1 MTADSTSETV
11 LAAAANPTIPEATEP
26 EESSV
31 VELPLLPRWD
41 TVVFPNMVGQ
51 IVVRNERSQRA
62 LEHAAN
68 SESHIL
74 VVARRN
80 PPPQDISL
88 ENLYEVGTEAAIG
101 RIIRLPDGLMN
112 VWLQGIRRVRV
123 KEIISHGGGFFQARG
138 EVLQEREARATG
150 KTEVRMRAVLAL
162 FEKYVHL
169 SDKVP
174 EEAYV
179 IAMNAKEPGA
189 FTDIVA
195 GALNVEL
202 PQQQELLE
210 MLDQR
215 RRLTVTSHLLAQELD
230 VLELQQRIRAEVQDG
245 IDKSQK
251 EFYIREQMRVL
262 QKELGQIDPI
272 QREAEE
278 FREKLEQ
285 SGMPEVVQKRVE
297 QELDRLAA
305 MPSAHPEV
313 TMVRNY
319 LDWMVHLPWKVESE
333 DQLDI
338 REAQRVLDRNHYGLP
353 KVKERIIEYM
363 AVRKLAQDRL
373 RSPILCFVGPPGV
386 GKTSLGMSIAQ
397 ALGRKFVRVSL
408 GGIRD
413 EAEVRGHRRT
423 YVGALPGRII
433 QTIRTAGAINP
444 VFMLDELDKVGTD
457 FRGDPSSAL
466 LEVLDPEQNHAFSDH
481 YLEVPYD
488 LSKVFFIAT
497 ANLLE
502 PVIPALRDRLEVIEL
517 AGYTEREKLGIA
529 RQFLVPKQLT
539 ENGLGDQKVS
549 FSTGALRTVV
559 EHYTREA
566 GVRNLEREIG
576 NICRKI
582 ARIVAEGERAPNAV
596 SAQSVAKYLGPQKFF
611 FGAAELEDQVGVAT
625 GVAKTEQGGD
635 VLAIEVTLLEG
646 KGNLILTGQLG
657 EVMRESA
664 QAAVSYA
671 RSRSAVLGY
680 DAGLFEK
687 TDIHIHVP
695 AGGVPKDGPSA
706 GITLATALISALTQ
720 RPVSRDVA
728 MTGEITLRGRVLP
741 IGGLKDKVLAAHRAG
756 IHTFIAPDRNR
767 KDLDDLPADVRREV
781 QFVWAQQMDE
791 VLATALVATL
801 PALVSV
807 G

>member
-1 MTADSTSETV
+1 MTVNSELATI
-11 LAAAANPTIPEATEP
+11 AAAPAELSATPEAESP
-26 EESSV
+26 EESPFV
-31 VELPLLPRWD
+31 TLPLLPRWD

-68 SESHIL
+68 TDSHIL

-80 PPPQDISL
+80 PPPQEISL
-88 ENLYEVGTEAAIG
+88 ENLYEVGTEAAVG

-112 VWLQGIRRVRV
+112 VWVQGIRRIKLEEVL
-123 KEIISHGGGFFQARG
+123 SPDGGFFEARG
-138 EVLQEREARATG
+138 RVLEERPARATG
-150 KTEVRMRAVLAL
+150 KTEVRMRAMLNL
-162 FEKYVHL
+162 FEKYVRL

-179 IAMNAKEPGA
+179 IAMNAKEPGP
-189 FTDIVA
+189 FTDIIA
-195 GALNVEL
+195 GALTVDL
-202 PQQQELLE
+202 AQQQELLE

-215 RRLTVTSHLLAQELD
+215 RRLTVTGQMLAQELD
-230 VLELQQRIRAEVQDG
+230 VLELQQRIRSEVQDG

-262 QKELGQIDPI
+262 QKELGQMDPI

-278 FREKLEQ
+278 FREKLDQ

-319 LDWMVHLPWKVESE
+319 LDWMVHLPWKVDAEGE
-333 DQLDI
+333 VDI
-338 REAQRVLDRNHYGLP
+338 REAQRVLYQNHYGLP
-353 KVKERIIEYM
+353 KVKERIIEYI
-363 AVRKLAQDRL
+363 AVRKLAQERL

-433 QTIRTAGAINP
+433 QTIRTAGTINP

-466 LEVLDPEQNHAFSDH
+466 LEVLDPEQNHTFSDH

-502 PVIPALRDRLEVIEL
+502 PIIPALRDR
-517 AGYTEREKLGIA
+517 
-529 RQFLVPKQLT
+529 
-539 ENGLGDQKVS
+539 
-549 FSTGALRTVV
+549 
-559 EHYTREA
+559 
-566 GVRNLEREIG
+566 
-576 NICRKI
+576 
-582 ARIVAEGERAPNAV
+582 
-596 SAQSVAKYLGPQKFF
+596 
-611 FGAAELEDQVGVAT
+611 
-625 GVAKTEQGGD
+625 
-635 VLAIEVTLLEG
+635 
-646 KGNLILTGQLG
+646 
-657 EVMRESA
+657 
-664 QAAVSYA
+664 
-671 RSRSAVLGY
+671 
-680 DAGLFEK
+680 
-687 TDIHIHVP
+687 
-695 AGGVPKDGPSA
+695 
-706 GITLATALISALTQ
+706 
-720 RPVSRDVA
+720 
-728 MTGEITLRGRVLP
+728 
-741 IGGLKDKVLAAHRAG
+741 
-756 IHTFIAPDRNR
+756 
-767 KDLDDLPADVRREV
+767 
-781 QFVWAQQMDE
+781 
-791 VLATALVATL
+791 
-801 PALVSV
+801 
-807 G
+807 